1 METEVISIFLVIF
14 KFIDRKQKIRFEE
27 NMKNI
32 YTQMVNN
39 ENQKFHPFGQSEK
52 RFNWI
57 NNYSNGN
64 DLKIHQK
71 IVRKK
76 DNLEGGIGR
85 FLTKNRIE
93 NEKQS
98 EKNSF
103 ENNNKRKQ
111 NKLLNINSQRVIYPE
126 KDIEVKKVNKIRT
139 YESMRKNSLH
149 NTDGRITTLLGK
161 TPLNFKY
168 RGKRTYNNSVDYG
181 KRKDTNLFSEE
192 FLNDKNYNRIPGV
205 TRKHLIH
212 KVNLETRQLD
222 KQNRI
227 RSYICN

>member
-1 METEVISIFLVIF
+1 METEVISIFLIIF
-14 KFIDRKQKIRFEE
+14 KFIDIKQKIRFEE

-64 DLKIHQK
+64 DLKKHKK

-85 FLTKNRIE
+85 FLTKNRLE
-93 NEKQS
+93 NEKQN

-103 ENNNKRKQ
+103 ENNPRKK
-111 NKLLNINSQRVIYPE
+111 NKLLNINSQRVINPE
-126 KDIEVKKVNKIRT
+126 KDTEIKKVNKIRT
-139 YESMRKNSLH
+139 YGSMEKDLLH
-149 NTDGRITTLLGK
+149 TTDGRITTLLGK

-192 FLNDKNYNRIPGV
+192 FLNDKSYNRIPGV
-205 TRKHLIH
+205 TRKHLSH
-212 KVNLETRQLD
+212 KVNLETQQLD
-222 KQNRI
+222 KQNDI
-227 RSYICN
+227 RNYFYY

>member
-14 KFIDRKQKIRFEE
+14 KFIDIKQKMRFEE

-32 YTQMVNN
+32 YTQMMNN
-39 ENQKFHPFGQSEK
+39 EIQKSHPFGQSEK
-52 RFNWI
+52 RFNWN

-64 DLKIHQK
+64 DLKKHKK

-85 FLTKNRIE
+85 FLTKNRLE
-93 NEKQS
+93 NEKQN

-103 ENNNKRKQ
+103 ENNQRKK
-111 NKLLNINSQRVIYPE
+111 NKLLNINSQRVINPE
-126 KDIEVKKVNKIRT
+126 KDTEVKKVNKIRT
-139 YESMRKNSLH
+139 YGSMEKDLLH
-149 NTDGRITTLLGK
+149 TTDGRITTLLCK

-205 TRKHLIH
+205 TRKHLTH
-212 KVNLETRQLD
+212 KVNLETQQLD
-222 KQNRI
+222 KQNGI
-227 RSYICN
+227 RNYIYY

>member
-1 METEVISIFLVIF
+1 M
-14 KFIDRKQKIRFEE
+14 RFEE
-27 NMKNI
+27 NMKNV

-39 ENQKFHPFGQSEK
+39 ENQKSHPFGQSEK
-52 RFNWI
+52 RFNWV

-64 DLKIHQK
+64 DLKKHKK
-71 IVRKK
+71 IVRKT

-85 FLTKNRIE
+85 FLTKNRFE
-93 NEKQS
+93 NEKQN

-103 ENNNKRKQ
+103 IIKNKRKK
-111 NKLLNINSQRVIYPE
+111 NNYFNINSQRVIDPE
-126 KDIEVKKVNKIRT
+126 KDTEVKKVNKKRT
-139 YESMRKNSLH
+139 YGSIEKNLLH
-149 NTDGRITTLLGK
+149 TTDGRISTLLYK

-192 FLNDKNYNRIPGV
+192 FLNDKSYNRIPGV
-205 TRKHLIH
+205 TRKHLTH

-222 KQNRI
+222 KQEVVRNQFLV
-227 RSYICN
+227 

>member
-14 KFIDRKQKIRFEE
+14 KFIDIKQKMRFEE

-32 YTQMVNN
+32 YTQMMNN
-39 ENQKFHPFGQSEK
+39 EIQKSHPFGQSEK

-64 DLKIHQK
+64 DLKKHKK

-85 FLTKNRIE
+85 FLTKNRFE
-93 NEKQS
+93 NEKQN

-103 ENNNKRKQ
+103 ENNPRKK
-111 NKLLNINSQRVIYPE
+111 NKLLNINSQRVINPE
-126 KDIEVKKVNKIRT
+126 KDTEVKKVNKIRT
-139 YESMRKNSLH
+139 YGSMEKDLLH
-149 NTDGRITTLLGK
+149 TTDGRITTLLGK

-192 FLNDKNYNRIPGV
+192 FLNDKSYNRIPGV
-205 TRKHLIH
+205 TRKHLTH
-212 KVNLETRQLD
+212 KVNLETQQLD
-222 KQNRI
+222 KQNDI
-227 RSYICN
+227 RNYIYY

>member
-14 KFIDRKQKIRFEE
+14 KFIDIKQKIRFEE

-52 RFNWI
+52 RFNWV

-64 DLKIHQK
+64 DLKKHKK

-85 FLTKNRIE
+85 FLTKSRLE
-93 NEKQS
+93 NEKQN

-103 ENNNKRKQ
+103 ENNNKRKK
-111 NKLLNINSQRVIYPE
+111 NKFLNTNSQRVIYPE
-126 KDIEVKKVNKIRT
+126 KDTEVKKVNKIRT
-139 YESMRKNSLH
+139 YGSIEKNLLH
-149 NTDGRITTLLGK
+149 TTDGRITSLLAK
-161 TPLNFKY
+161 TPLNFRY

-205 TRKHLIH
+205 TRKHLTH
-212 KVNLETRQLD
+212 KVNLETQPLD
-222 KQNRI
+222 KQDGIKSHFYN
-227 RSYICN
+227 